1 MKRPSLGA
9 VLVGLIPFTATCF
22 TVSLW
27 DRIDPVVLGLPF
39 NFFWLVLWIL
49 ITPVVMS
56 RAYRLEVPRKPKPPS
71 TDHEG
76 GAR

>member
-1 MKRPSLGA
+1 MKRPSLAA

-22 TVSLW
+22 SVVLW
-27 DRIDPVVLGLPF
+27 DRIYPLVFGLPF

-49 ITPVVMS
+49 ITPIVMS
-56 RAYRLEVPRKPKPPS
+56 LAYRFDVPRKPKPPADVES
-71 TDHEG
+71 